1 LRFADSDSSNWV
13 ALQAPATVASNV
25 TWTLPATDGTS
36 NQALVT
42 NGSGTLSWATAGGGA
57 SISAGDSKVEVTD
70 TGSNGTIVFNTDNAE
85 RMRVNASGNVGIGV
99 TPSAWSAG
107 TALQVKRASFY
118 TYDNSGVEIS
128 QNAAVISGAWQRIGA
143 DFATKYGQDTG
154 NHYWYTA
161 ASSTAGSAITW
172 SERARITNGGYF
184 KASSDGTYDGISGT
198 YHEFNGD
205 ATSDPTLFVYNKN
218 ASYAGKVVDAY
229 CIRNTTNASYYFFR
243 GRVAGVADRFL
254 VADSGNVTNTNGTYG
269 TISDQKLK
277 QDIVDASS
285 QWNDIKNLRFRKYR
299 LKADVELNPDAKP
312 FLGLIAQEAEI
323 VSPGLVEEQTD
334 RDEEGND
341 LGTTTKS
348 VKTSILYMKAVKAL
362 QEAMERIETLEA
374 QNAAFEAR
382 LAALEAN

>member
-1 LRFADSDSSNWV
+1 MAIALSGGSTNFTSTIEASPSANRTVTVPDATFTVAGTDAAQTFTAAQTFGANVTLNAQSDLRFADSDSSNWV
-13 ALQAPATVASNV
+13 AFQSPATVASNV

-36 NQALVT
+36 NQVLAT

-70 TGSNGTIVFNTDNAE
+70 TGSNGTIVFNTD
-85 RMRVNASGNVGIGV
+85 
-99 TPSAWSAG
+99 
-107 TALQVKRASFY
+107 
-118 TYDNSGVEIS
+118 
-128 QNAAVISGAWQRIGA
+128 
-143 DFATKYGQDTG
+143 AT
-154 NHYWYTA
+154 
-161 ASSTAGSAITW
+161 
-172 SERARITNGGYF
+172 ERARITSGGYF

-198 YHEFNGD
+198 YHEFNGA

-229 CIRNTTNASYYFFR
+229 SIRNTTNASYYFFR

-277 QDIVDASS
+277 QDIVDAAS